1 MVCGGSLPQRFANG
15 GICVRFYR
23 VKAKNSVDD
32 GRGAADP
39 ARPKLCLAFGAPAAY
54 NAPMTRPTRSR
65 AELLNLLRA
74 HEAELRARG
83 VETIT
88 LFGSMAREEATS
100 GSDVDLAIRPG
111 AGFSAGGFDHFGRLD
126 ALRDRLSAL
135 LGCEVDLV
143 EEMAVRPQL
152 ARVIEQEG
160 VRAF

>member
-1 MVCGGSLPQRFANG
+1 
-15 GICVRFYR
+15 
-23 VKAKNSVDD
+23 
-32 GRGAADP
+32 
-39 ARPKLCLAFGAPAAY
+39 
-54 NAPMTRPTRSR
+54 MTRSTRSC

-83 VETIT
+83 VETMS
-88 LFGSMAREEATS
+88 LFGSMAREEATA

-111 AGFSAGGFDHFGRLD
+111 VGFSAGGFDHFDRLG

-143 EEMAVRPQL
+143 EETAARPRL

-160 VRAF
+160 VRVF